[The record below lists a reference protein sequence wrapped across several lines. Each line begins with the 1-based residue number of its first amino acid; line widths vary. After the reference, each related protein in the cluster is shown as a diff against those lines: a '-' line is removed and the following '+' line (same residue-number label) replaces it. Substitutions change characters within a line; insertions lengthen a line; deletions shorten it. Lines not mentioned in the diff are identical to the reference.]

1 MSRPVPRV
9 PLMVYAHLHQGDWIA
24 CRGRVI
30 IFRMSENTATPRT
43 LDKPIAAWKTPE
55 ARERRRQRRDLVRN
69 YFAQATIVPGNST
82 QAACALLVPWD
93 QRRFP
98 GIGRG
103 IRQLM
108 SNRVSA
114 AAVRNWRCGTS
125 PAPLWALEILA
136 RAVGERCRI
145 GQRIEADLLAAIDA
159 KRARPRKP
167 RGLEIIDEA
176 TGLPKYR
183 NRVGRRRQSEQ
194 AIKASARR
202 HGERRV

>member
-1 MSRPVPRV
+1 MPKCALCWTYILLVLQLCFNISFYDFDPEEKMRVSHTPDTPVP
-9 PLMVYAHLHQGDWIA
+9 P
-24 CRGRVI
+24 
-30 IFRMSENTATPRT
+30 
-43 LDKPIAAWKTPE
+43 WKSPE
-55 ARERRRQRRDLVRN
+55 ERDRRRLRRDVVRN
-69 YFAQATIVPGNST
+69 YFAQATIVPNNST
-82 QAACALLVPWD
+82 QAACAFLIPWD

-136 RAVGERCRI
+136 RAVGERWRV

-167 RGLEIIDEA
+167 RGLQIIDEA
-176 TGLPKYR
+176 TGLRKHQAR
-183 NRVGRRRQSEQ
+183 WGR
-194 AIKASARR
+194 SARVIEAGEQR
-202 HGERRV
+202 RGERPL

>member
-1 MSRPVPRV
+1 MLIYHIDPDGKTLTSYTSDTPI
-9 PLMVYAHLHQGDWIA
+9 PL
-24 CRGRVI
+24 
-30 IFRMSENTATPRT
+30 
-43 LDKPIAAWKTPE
+43 WKSPE
-55 ARERRRQRRDLVRN
+55 ERERRRLRRDLVRN
-69 YFAQATIVPGNST
+69 YFAQATIVPNNST
-82 QAACALLVPWD
+82 QAACAFLIPWD

-114 AAVRNWRCGTS
+114 AAVRNWRCGIS

-136 RAVGERCRI
+136 RAVGERWRI
-145 GQRIEADLLAAIDA
+145 GQRIEADLLAAIEA

-183 NRVGRRRQSEQ
+183 NRIGRRRRQQSEQ
-194 AIKASARR
+194 LIKAS
-202 HGERRV
+202 ERRQGVRKV